1 MTMLTAKSRIS
12 LQQTRAGLLTAAAC
26 LGLSLAPPAARAEED
41 AITQEDLRVMMQ
53 ELQLQKKKLSAQEQ
67 ALAEQQRVIAN
78 QQNQLNFLKA
88 QVGVPDDPA
97 LVPVAYNLGNA
108 VPKGT
113 VSGVLQAQ
121 DEAPQGKE
129 PVGEAPEQ
137 ERPQVAII
145 QDQGGVLTRRGQL
158 IIEPSI
164 QYTHSD
170 QDRFFFQGFEFSDT
184 VLIGL
189 IEATRADRNTIQAAL
204 GGRIGVTDRL
214 EFEARVPYIYRND
227 KVQSTVVSVANSPTL
242 NSDADGNGIG
252 DVEAAVHYDFTDL
265 IFEAP
270 YKVYTVANLKVKAPT
285 GEGPFDVDLD
295 PQGNPTELATGSGFW
310 AVQPSL
316 TAIFPND
323 PVVFFGTVGYT
334 VNIGEHIG
342 KQRQIVRDCPVPPD
356 PDVPCQPVETNVD
369 IGTVDPGDS
378 VNTSIGMGLSLNE
391 RTSVSL
397 GFSFDYVFTT
407 TQETVVDDENTPQD
421 PDFAGKSESDPLYI
435 GSFTAGWS
443 YQVSDNVGI
452 NLNFQVG
459 ATEAAPD
466 FQTTLRVPIRLQ
478 VF

>member
-1 MTMLTAKSRIS
+1 MTLLTAKSRIS
-12 LQQTRAGLLTAAAC
+12 FHLTRAALLAAC
-26 LGLSLAPPAARAEED
+26 LGVSLAGPAWAEGDEV
-41 AITQEDLRVMMQ
+41 TQEDLRLMMQ
-53 ELQLQKKKLSAQEQ
+53 ELELQKKKLSAQEQ

-108 VPKGT
+108 VPRGT

-121 DEAPQGKE
+121 EEGAPQGQE

-137 ERPQVAII
+137 QRPQIAII
-145 QDQGGVLTRRGQL
+145 PDQGGVLTRRGQL

-164 QYTHSD
+164 QYAHSD
-170 QDRFFFQGFEFSDT
+170 QNRFFFQGFEFSDT

-189 IEATRADRNTIQAAL
+189 IEATEADRNTIQAAL
-204 GGRIGVTDRL
+204 GARVGVTDRL
-214 EFEARVPYIYRND
+214 EFEVRVPYIYRND
-227 KVQSTVVSVANSPTL
+227 KVKSTVVTVANSPVL

-252 DVEAAVHYDFTDL
+252 DVEAALHYDFTNL
-265 IFEAP
+265 IFDAP

-285 GEGPFDVDLD
+285 GEGPFDVDTDL
-295 PQGNPTELATGSGFW
+295 QGLPEELATGSGFW
-310 AVQPSL
+310 AVQPSF

-334 VNIGEHIG
+334 LNIGEHIG
-342 KQRQIVRDCPVPPD
+342 QQRQIIRDCDPGD
-356 PDVPCQPVETNVD
+356 PDCEPVDQLVD
-369 IGTVDPGDS
+369 IGDVEPGDS

-397 GFSFDYVFTT
+397 GFSFDYVFET
-407 TQETVVDDENTPQD
+407 TQETVVDDQNNPLPPESVK
-421 PDFAGKSESDPLYI
+421 AESDTLYV

>member
-1 MTMLTAKSRIS
+1 MTTLTARRRIS
-12 LQQTRAGLLTAAAC
+12 LGRTRASLLTAATC
-26 LGLSLAPPAARAEED
+26 LGLSLAGPAAWAEGDEPVS
-41 AITQEDLRVMMQ
+41 QEDLRAMM
-53 ELQLQKKKLSAQEQ
+53 EDLQLQKKKLAAQEQ

-121 DEAPQGKE
+121 DEAPQGQE

-137 ERPQVAII
+137 QRPQVAII

-170 QDRFFFQGFEFSDT
+170 QNRFFFQGFEFSDT

-189 IEATRADRNTIQAAL
+189 IEATEADRNTVQAAL
-204 GGRIGVTDRL
+204 GGRIGVTERL
-214 EFEARVPYIYRND
+214 EFEARVPYIYRSD
-227 KVQSTVVSVANSPTL
+227 RVESTVLSTASSPTL

-252 DVEAAVHYDFTDL
+252 DVEAAVHYDFTNL
-265 IFEAP
+265 IFDAP

-285 GEGPFDVDLD
+285 GQGPFDVDLD

-310 AVQPSL
+310 AVQPSF

-334 VNIGEHIG
+334 LNIGDDIG
-342 KQRQIVRDCPVPPD
+342 KQRRIQRDCDGVPD
-356 PDVPCQPVETNVD
+356 PCDVVDTQVD
-369 IGTVDPGDS
+369 IGEVEPGDS

-397 GFSFDYVFTT
+397 GFSFDYVFET
-407 TQETVVDDENTPQD
+407 TQETVVDDLTD
-421 PDFAGKSESDPLYI
+421 PDAPAAVRAESDPLYI

-459 ATEAAPD
+459 ATESAPD

>member
-1 MTMLTAKSRIS
+1 MTTLTARSRIS
-12 LQQTRAGLLTAAAC
+12 LHRTRAGLLTAATC
-26 LGLSLAPPAARAEED
+26 LGLSLAPAAWAEED
-41 AITQEDLRVMMQ
+41 AVTQEDLRVMMQ
-53 ELQLQKKKLSAQEQ
+53 ELELQKKKLAAQEQ

-121 DEAPQGKE
+121 DDAPQGDQ

-137 ERPQVAII
+137 QRPEIAII
-145 QDQGGVLTRRGQL
+145 PDQGGVLTRRGQL
-158 IIEPSI
+158 IIEPSL

-170 QDRFFFQGFEFSDT
+170 QNRFFFQGFEFSDT

-189 IEATRADRNTIQAAL
+189 IEATEADRNVIQATL

-214 EFEARVPYIYRND
+214 EFEARVPYVYRSDNI
-227 KVQSTVVSVANSPTL
+227 KSTIVSVANQPILS
-242 NSDADGNGIG
+242 SDADGNGIG

-265 IFEAP
+265 IFDAP
-270 YKVYTVANLKVKAPT
+270 YKVYTVGNLKVKAPT
-285 GEGPFDVDLD
+285 GESPFDVDLD

-310 AVQPSL
+310 AVQPSF

-334 VNIGEHIG
+334 INIGEDVG
-342 KQRQIVRDCPVPPD
+342 TQRQILQDCVGIPAPCD
-356 PDVPCQPVETNVD
+356 PIDTAVD
-369 IGTVDPGDS
+369 IGDVDPGDS

-397 GFSFDYVFTT
+397 GFSFDYVFET
-407 TQETVVDDENTPQD
+407 TQESVFVDGFTG
-421 PDFAGKSESDPLYI
+421 AVTSVKSESDPLYV

>member
-1 MTMLTAKSRIS
+1 MTTLTAGSRIS
-12 LQQTRAGLLTAAAC
+12 LHWTRAGLLGAATC
-26 LGLSLAPPAARAEED
+26 LGLSLAPAAWAEDD

-53 ELQLQKKKLSAQEQ
+53 ELDLQKKKLAAQEQ

-121 DEAPQGKE
+121 DEAPEGNQ

-137 ERPQVAII
+137 QRPEVAII

-158 IIEPSI
+158 IIEPSL

-170 QDRFFFQGFEFSDT
+170 QNRFFFQGFEFSDT

-252 DVEAAVHYDFTDL
+252 DVEAAVHYDFTNL
-265 IFEAP
+265 IFDAP

-334 VNIGEHIG
+334 LNIGEHIG
-342 KQRQIVRDCPVPPD
+342 KQRQIVRDCDPADDTCEPVD
-356 PDVPCQPVETNVD
+356 TLVD
-369 IGTVDPGDS
+369 IGDVEPGDS

-397 GFSFDYVFTT
+397 GFSFDYVFET
-407 TQETVVDDENTPQD
+407 TQETVVDDQTD
-421 PDFAGKSESDPLYI
+421 PLPEQAIKAESDPLYI